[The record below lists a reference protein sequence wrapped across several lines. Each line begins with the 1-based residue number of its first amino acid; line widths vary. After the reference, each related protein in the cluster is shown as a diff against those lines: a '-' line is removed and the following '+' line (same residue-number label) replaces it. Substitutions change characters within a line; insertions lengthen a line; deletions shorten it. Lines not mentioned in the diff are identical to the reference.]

1 MNAKLYVGNLPFS
14 TSDQEL
20 HELFTQQG
28 SVVSAKVMTDRYTG
42 RSRGFGF
49 VEMSSC
55 EEAQQAISAFNGT
68 ELGGRPMVV
77 NEARPLEKKP
87 PYGTRAQGADNP
99 PSQERGTGSGTP
111 DQIPDTELDPLPTS
125 TQT

>member
-20 HELFTQQG
+20 QELFAQQG

-49 VEMSSC
+49 VEMSTC
-55 EEAQQAISAFNGT
+55 EEAQQAISAFHGS
-68 ELGGRPMVV
+68 ELGGRALVV

-87 PYGTRAQGADNP
+87 LYGNRAQVSNIT
-99 PSQERGTGSGTP
+99 PSQEESPGSSTP
-111 DQIPDTELDPLPTS
+111 DQIPNAEVDSLPS
-125 TQT
+125 QAQT